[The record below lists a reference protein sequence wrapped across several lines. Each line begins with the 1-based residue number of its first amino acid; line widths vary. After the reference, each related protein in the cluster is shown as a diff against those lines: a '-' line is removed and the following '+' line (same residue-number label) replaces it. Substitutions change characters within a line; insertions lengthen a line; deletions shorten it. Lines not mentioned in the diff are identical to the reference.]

1 MTLSRISI
9 TIPREVLKAAD
20 RQAEELDRSRSW
32 VVVEA
37 LRTYLAGTGQKDDRR
52 TTPSAVTESSA
63 PPPARP
69 PFETA
74 SVPGLGASRQAQLQ
88 ADLHLTPTERVL
100 GAERTARL
108 DQVRGRVVAA
118 DRILSFNRY
127 EDYLDWRRRDDLV
140 WR

>member
-1 MTLSRISI
+1 MALSRISI
-9 TIPREVLKAAD
+9 TIPGTILQAAD
-20 RQAEELDRSRSW
+20 RRASEVDRSRSW

-37 LRTYLAGTGQKDDRR
+37 LRTYLAGTGEHDDRR
-52 TTPSAVTESSA
+52 LTSPSVTESSV
-63 PPPARP
+63 

-88 ADLHLTPTERVL
+88 ADLRLTPTERVL

-108 DQVRGRVVAA
+108 DEVRGRVVAA
-118 DRILSFNRY
+118 DRILSFDRY

>member
-1 MTLSRISI
+1 MALSRISI
-9 TIPREVLKAAD
+9 TIPDTVLEAAD
-20 RQAEELDRSRSW
+20 RRASKLDRSRSW

-37 LRTYLAGTGQKDDRR
+37 LRTYLAGSGQQGNRR
-52 TTPSAVTESSA
+52 TTSASVTESSA
-63 PPPARP
+63 P
-69 PFETA
+69 FGTA

-88 ADLHLTPTERVL
+88 ADLRLTPTERVL

-108 DQVRGRVVAA
+108 DEVRGRVVAA

-140 WR
+140 W

>member
-9 TIPREVLKAAD
+9 TIPREVLEAAD
-20 RQAEELDRSRSW
+20 RQAGELDRSRSW

-37 LRTYLAGTGQKDDRR
+37 LRIYLAGTGQQDDRR
-52 TTPSAVTESSA
+52 TTSPSVTESS
-63 PPPARP
+63 ARP

-74 SVPGLGASRQAQLQ
+74 SIPGLGASRQAQLQ
-88 ADLHLTPTERVL
+88 ADLRLTPTERVL

-108 DQVRGRVVAA
+108 DKVRGRVVAA
-118 DRILSFNRY
+118 DRILSFDRY

>member
-1 MTLSRISI
+1 MALSRISI
-9 TIPREVLKAAD
+9 TIPGTVLEAAD
-20 RQAEELDRSRSW
+20 RRASELDRSRSW

-37 LRTYLAGTGQKDDRR
+37 LRTFLAGTGQQDDRHP
-52 TTPSAVTESSA
+52 TSPSVTESPA
-63 PPPARP
+63 PL

-88 ADLHLTPTERVL
+88 ADLRLTPTERVL

-118 DRILSFNRY
+118 DRILSFDRY

-140 WR
+140 W